1 MSAVERAS
9 AAVAGATAGAALPVP
24 AVAAEP
30 QTKVITGNGAAAWAA
45 MLCRPDVV
53 AAYPITP
60 QSEVIEQL
68 AKFHADGVLDCEYV
82 TVEGENSAQNVIC
95 GASMAGGR
103 AFSATSSYGLVYMY
117 DAMFNTAGY
126 RAPVVM
132 INVNREPPGIHAVC
146 SGQQDMISVRDT
158 GWVQLIVENT
168 QEIMDTTIMAF
179 RLAEDYDIQLPVIV
193 NYDGYYLSFLAESVE
208 IPAITQVDDYL
219 AVLKTQPPRPQLL
232 PGSFL
237 GCGSHGI
244 GMGYVELRKKHM
256 AAMERVK
263 PKLEEIEAEFAA
275 AFGRSYGGQIEQ
287 YRCDDADIVLV
298 TSGSAVGTA
307 REVVDTKR
315 EEGLKV
321 GLVKLRLYRP
331 FPTEALS
338 AALRGRKAI
347 GVLDRSICFGWDC
360 GPLYM
365 ETRACSPDFGLV
377 PMLSF
382 IDGLANMDITRDHIA
397 GMIDDIQAAAE
408 GRPYQQVT
416 WLP

>member
-1 MSAVERAS
+1 MTV
-9 AAVAGATAGAALPVP
+9 VLDK
-24 AVAAEP
+24 
-30 QTKVITGNGAAAWAA
+30 QTKVITGNAAAAYAA

-68 AKFHADGVLDCEYV
+68 AKFHADGILDCEYV
-82 TVEGENSAQNVIC
+82 NVEGENSAQNVVC
-95 GASMAGGR
+95 ATTMAGGR
-103 AFSATSSYGLVYMY
+103 AFTATSSYGLVYMY
-117 DAMFNTAGY
+117 DAMFQTAGF

-146 SGQQDMISVRDT
+146 SGQQDMISVRDS
-158 GWVQLIVENT
+158 GWVQLIVENC
-168 QEIMDTTIMAF
+168 QEILDTTIMAF
-179 RLAEDYDIQLPVIV
+179 RLAEDYDIQLPVMV

-208 IPAITQVDDYL
+208 IPGIGEVDGYL
-219 AVLKTQPPRPQLL
+219 EELKTQPPRTRLL
-232 PGSFL
+232 PGTNL

-263 PKLEEIEAEFAA
+263 TKIDEIDRGFSET
-275 AFGRSYGGQIEQ
+275 FGRGYGGQIEE
-287 YRCDDADIVLV
+287 YRAEDADIVLV

-307 REVVDTKR
+307 RTMIDAKR
-315 EEGLKV
+315 EQGVKA

-331 FPTEALS
+331 FPVERLS
-338 AALRGRKAI
+338 RALRGKKAI
-347 GVLDRSICFGWDC
+347 GVLDRSVCFGWDC
-360 GPLYM
+360 GPMYM
-365 ETRACSPDFGLV
+365 ETRALTPEIGIV

-382 IDGLANMDITRDHIA
+382 IDGLANMDITQEHI
-397 GMIDDIQAAAE
+397 GRMIDDIHAASQ
-408 GRPYQQVT
+408 GRPYQEVT

>member
-1 MSAVERAS
+1 MPAVSERQG
-9 AAVAGATAGAALPVP
+9 VAPVP
-24 AVAAEP
+24 SVAAEK

-45 MLCRPDVV
+45 LLCRPDVV

-82 TVEGENSAQNVIC
+82 NVEGENSAQNVVC
-95 GASMAGGR
+95 AATMAGGW
-103 AFSATSSYGLVYMY
+103 AFTATSSYGLVYMY
-117 DAMFNTAGY
+117 DAMFQTAGF

-158 GWVQLIVENT
+158 GWVQLVCENC

-179 RLAEDYDIQLPVIV
+179 RLAEDYDIQLPVMV

-208 IPAITQVDDYL
+208 IPAISEVDSYL
-219 AVLKTQPPRPQLL
+219 EALKSQPRRPQLL
-232 PGSFL
+232 PGSYL
-237 GCGSHGI
+237 GCGSHGM

-263 PKLEEIEAEFAA
+263 TKLEEIEGDFAA
-275 AFGRSYGGQIEQ
+275 AFGRSYGGQIEE
-287 YRCDDADIVLV
+287 YRTEDADIVLV

-307 REVVDTKR
+307 RTVVDAKR
-315 EEGLKV
+315 AEGIKV

-331 FPTEALS
+331 FPKERLAQALK
-338 AALRGRKAI
+338 GKKAV

-360 GPLYM
+360 GPFYM
-365 ETRACSPDFGLV
+365 ETRALTPEIGMV
-377 PMLSF
+377 PLLSF
-382 IDGLANMDITRDHIA
+382 IDGLANMDITREHIA
-397 GMIDDIQAAAE
+397 GMIDDIQAASE

>member
-1 MSAVERAS
+1 MSAQNRVS
-9 AAVAGATAGAALPVP
+9 N
-24 AVAAEP
+24 
-30 QTKVITGNGAAAWAA
+30 QTKVITGNAAAAYGA

-60 QSEVIEQL
+60 QSELIEQL
-68 AKFHADGVLDCEYV
+68 AQFHADGILDCEYV
-82 TVEGENSAQNVIC
+82 TVEGENSAQNVVC

-103 AFSATSSYGLVYMY
+103 TFTATSSYGLVYMY

-158 GWVQLIVENT
+158 GWVQLIAET
-168 QEIMDTTIMAF
+168 CQEILDLTIQAF
-179 RLAEDYDIQLPVIV
+179 RLAEDYSIQLPVII
-193 NYDGYYLSFLAESVE
+193 NYDGYYLSFLAESVN
-208 IPAITQVDDYL
+208 IPAIEDVDKYL
-219 AVLKTQPPRPQLL
+219 SVLKSQPKRPTLI
-232 PGSFL
+232 PGEAI

-244 GMGYVELRKKHM
+244 GMGYVELRRKHM
-256 AAMERVK
+256 AAMDRVM
-263 PKLEEIEAEFAA
+263 PIVDVIDEEFGQ
-275 AFGRSYGGQIEQ
+275 AFGRRYGGQIET
-287 YRCDDADIVLV
+287 YRTEDADIVLV

-307 REVVDTKR
+307 RTVIDAKR
-315 EEGLKV
+315 EEGMKV

-331 FPTEALS
+331 FPVLRLSDALK
-338 AALRGRKAI
+338 GKKAI
-347 GVLDRSICFGWDC
+347 GVLDRSICFGWGC

-365 ETRACSPDFGLV
+365 ETKAISSNIGHV

-382 IDGLANMDITRDHIA
+382 IDGLANMDITKEHI
-397 GMIDDIQAAAE
+397 GQMIDTIFKASQGDS
-408 GRPYQQVT
+408 YQEVT

>member
-1 MSAVERAS
+1 MTV
-9 AAVAGATAGAALPVP
+9 TLDK
-24 AVAAEP
+24 
-30 QTKVITGNGAAAWAA
+30 QTKVITGNGAAAYAA
-45 MLCRPDVV
+45 LLCRPDVV

-68 AKFHADGVLDCEYV
+68 AKFHADGLLDCQYV
-82 TVEGENSAQNVIC
+82 TVEGENSAQNVVC
-95 GASMAGGR
+95 AATMAGGR
-103 AFSATSSYGLVYMY
+103 AFTATSSYGLVYMY

-158 GWVQLIVENT
+158 GWVQLIVEDC
-168 QEIMDTTIMAF
+168 QEILDTTIMAF

-193 NYDGYYLSFLAESVE
+193 NYDGYYLSFLAESVQ
-208 IPAITQVDDYL
+208 IPAGAEVDSYL
-219 AVLKTQPPRPQLL
+219 EVLKSQPSRPRLM
-232 PGSFL
+232 PGQPL

-244 GMGYVELRKKHM
+244 GAGYVELRKKHM

-263 PKLEEIEAEFAA
+263 TKLEEIDEEFRQ
-275 AFGRSYGGQIEQ
+275 AFGRSHGGQIEE
-287 YRCDDADIVLV
+287 YRTDDADIVLV

-307 REVVDTKR
+307 RTMIDAKR
-315 EEGLKV
+315 EAGIKV

-331 FPTEALS
+331 FPVQRLSQALK
-338 AALRGRKAI
+338 GKKAI

-360 GPLYM
+360 GPIYM
-365 ETRACSPDFGLV
+365 ETLALAPRIGIV

-382 IDGLANMDITRDHIA
+382 IDGLANMDITQEHI
-397 GMIDDIQAAAE
+397 GRMIDDIHGASL
-408 GRPYQQVT
+408 GLPYREVT

>member
-1 MSAVERAS
+1 MT
-9 AAVAGATAGAALPVP
+9 VALDK
-24 AVAAEP
+24 
-30 QTKVITGNGAAAWAA
+30 QTKVITGNAAAAYAA
-45 MLCRPDVV
+45 LLCRPDVV

-68 AKFHADGVLDCEYV
+68 AKFHADGLLDCQYV
-82 TVEGENSAQNVIC
+82 TVEGENSAQNVVC
-95 GASMAGGR
+95 AATMAGGR
-103 AFSATSSYGLVYMY
+103 AFTATSSYGLVYMY

-158 GWVQLIVENT
+158 GWVQLIVENC
-168 QEIMDTTIMAF
+168 QEILDTTIMAF
-179 RLAEDYDIQLPVIV
+179 RLAEDFDIQLPVIV
-193 NYDGYYLSFLAESVE
+193 NYDGYYLSFLAESVQ
-208 IPAITQVDDYL
+208 IPAGAEVDRYL
-219 AVLKTQPPRPQLL
+219 EVLKSQPSRPRLM
-232 PGSFL
+232 PGEPL

-256 AAMERVK
+256 AALERVK
-263 PKLEEIEAEFAA
+263 PKIDEIDRGFLE
-275 AFGRSYGGQIEQ
+275 AFGRSYGGQIEE
-287 YRCDDADIVLV
+287 YRTEDADIVLV

-307 REVVDTKR
+307 RTVVDAKR
-315 EEGLKV
+315 EAGVKV

-331 FPTEALS
+331 FPVERLSQALK
-338 AALRGRKAI
+338 GKKAI
-347 GVLDRSICFGWDC
+347 GVLDRSICFGWNC

-365 ETRACSPDFGLV
+365 ETCALVPRIGIV

-382 IDGLANMDITRDHIA
+382 IDGLANMDITQEHI
-397 GMIDDIQAAAE
+397 GCMIDDIHQASQGHA
-408 GRPYQQVT
+408 YQEVT

>member
-1 MSAVERAS
+1 MTVAS
-9 AAVAGATAGAALPVP
+9 VK
-24 AVAAEP
+24 
-30 QTKVITGNGAAAWAA
+30 QKKVLTGNGATAWAA

-53 AAYPITP
+53 SAYPITP

-68 AKFHADGVLDCEYV
+68 AKFHADGVLDCEFV
-82 TVEGENSAQNVIC
+82 TVEGENSAQNVVC

-103 AFSATSSYGLVYMY
+103 AFTATSSYGLVYMY

-158 GWVQLIVENT
+158 GWVQLIVENV
-168 QEIMDTTIMAF
+168 QEIFDTTIMAF
-179 RLAEDYDIQLPVIV
+179 RLAEDFDIQLPVIV
-193 NYDGYYLSFLAESVE
+193 NYDGYYLSFLAESIE
-208 IPAITQVDDYL
+208 IPSQQEVDDYL
-219 AVLKTQPPRPQLL
+219 AVLKTQPPRPVLR
-232 PGSFL
+232 PGVPV

-263 PKLEEIEAEFAA
+263 SKVEEIDGEFAQ
-275 AFGRSYGGQIEQ
+275 AFGRSYGGQVEE
-287 YRCDDADIVLV
+287 YRAEDADIVLV

-307 REVVDTKR
+307 RTVVDAKR
-315 EEGLKV
+315 EEGIKV

-331 FPTEALS
+331 FPTQRLAEALK
-338 AALRGRKAI
+338 GKKAI
-347 GVLDRSICFGWDC
+347 GVLDRSIAFGWDC
-360 GPLYM
+360 GPMYQ
-365 ETRACSPDFGLV
+365 EIRALASEIGIV

-382 IDGLANMDITRDHIA
+382 IDGLANMDITQEHI
-397 GMIDDIQAAAE
+397 GWMIDDIDAAAK
-408 GRPYQQVT
+408 GQAYQQVK

>member
-1 MSAVERAS
+1 MTVAS
-9 AAVAGATAGAALPVP
+9 SGKAAAAPVP
-24 AVAAEP
+24 HVAAGR

-68 AKFHADGVLDCEYV
+68 ARFHADGLLDCQFV
-82 TVEGENSAQNVIC
+82 NVEGENSAQNVVC
-95 GASMAGGR
+95 AATMAGGR
-103 AFSATSSYGLVYMY
+103 AFTATSSYGLVYMY
-117 DAMFNTAGY
+117 DAMFQTAGF

-158 GWVQLIVENT
+158 GWVQFICENC

-179 RLAEDYDIQLPVIV
+179 RLAEDYDIQLPVMV
-193 NYDGYYLSFLAESVE
+193 NYDGYYLSFLAESVQ
-208 IPAITQVDDYL
+208 IPAIAEVDAYL
-219 AVLKTQPPRPQLL
+219 APLKSQPPRPQLL
-232 PGSFL
+232 PGSHL

-263 PKLEEIEAEFAA
+263 TRLEEIEGDFAA
-275 AFGRSYGGQIEQ
+275 AFGRGYGGQIEE
-287 YRCDDADIVLV
+287 YRTDDADIVLV

-307 REVVDTKR
+307 RMVIDAKR
-315 EEGLKV
+315 EEGIKV

-331 FPTEALS
+331 FPTERLG
-338 AALRGRKAI
+338 AALKGKKAI

-365 ETRACSPDFGLV
+365 ETRALAPEVGIV

-382 IDGLANMDITRDHIA
+382 IDGLANMDITREHIA
-397 GMIDDIQAAAE
+397 GIVDDIQGASQ
-408 GRPYQQVT
+408 GSPYQRVT